1 MLRAFVS
8 STHYKYLEK
17 GGTDEE
23 TAEGKAS
30 QAPG

>member
-8 STHYKYLEK
+8 STYYKYLEK

-30 QAPG
+30 